1 MSDNEDGDQ
10 SRSERLRER
19 RQGRDDTQ
27 QTEKPSETSQSSKPS
42 QTDEISEMNKTSK
55 PSVKEER
62 VGTYMYLTESQ
73 KKEIDHLYNVLKTDF
88 EYEYDIEF
96 EKNRHFFPLVVQYGL
111 EDLDRFDASDIKNRL
126 DSI

>member
-1 MSDNEDGDQ
+1 MSGNEDGGQ

-27 QTEKPSETSQSSKPS
+27 QTEKPSETSQPSKPS
-42 QTDEISEMNKTSK
+42 QTDEISKTSK

-111 EDLDRFDASDIKNRL
+111 EDLDKLDASDIKNRL